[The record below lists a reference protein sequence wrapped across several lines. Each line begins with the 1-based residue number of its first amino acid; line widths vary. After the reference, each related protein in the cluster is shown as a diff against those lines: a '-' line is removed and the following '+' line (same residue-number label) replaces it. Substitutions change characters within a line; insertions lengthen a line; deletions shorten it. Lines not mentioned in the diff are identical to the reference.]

1 MYVSDA
7 NKDGFQLVS
16 QEAKRPI
23 RVVIGEREKPPKRL
37 DTSFVPRMV
46 RRAVYERAK
55 QTGLIASSITEETID
70 VASLIRYSAT
80 IKVYTVKGEQ
90 AYVKPKNCNSFSS
103 FF

>member
-46 RRAVYERAK
+46 RRAVHERAK

-90 AYVKPKNCNSFSS
+90 AYVNPKNCNSFSS
-103 FF
+103 LF